1 MTNSPTMEI
10 ESKDEKIKGGSK
22 QKKDKRLCPTEKGLS
37 VIDEIIPRILLK

>member
-1 MTNSPTMEI
+1 MTDISTMEL